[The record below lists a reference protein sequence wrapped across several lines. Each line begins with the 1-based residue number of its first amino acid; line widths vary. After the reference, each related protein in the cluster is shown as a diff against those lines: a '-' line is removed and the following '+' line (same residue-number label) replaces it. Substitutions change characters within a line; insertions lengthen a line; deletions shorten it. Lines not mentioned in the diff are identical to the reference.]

1 MKLDKRIKSVS
12 DIITCFVGDKDRA
25 KQYVGQVG
33 YFADDMMNFNNLE
46 GCIYGKLENYV
57 IDEDYPFK
65 CMPAD
70 IHYAFFIPE
79 SVLKPK
85 EKEKKYRPYTLIEFI
100 DKFTI
105 GRPVS
110 FRRKDMKYSKYLVFS
125 GYWDEPCEGKIVTYI
140 SFNSFSFTL
149 DVLFDEYEWQ
159 ETSNTGNWK
168 PFGVE

>member
-1 MKLDKRIKSVS
+1 MELDKRIKALT
-12 DIITCFVGDKDRA
+12 DIITCFKEDRSRA
-25 KQYVGQVG
+25 EKCIGQNG

-85 EKEKKYRPYTLIEFI
+85 EKEKQYRPYTIEEFCDEGFEI
-100 DKFTI
+100 
-105 GRPVS
+105 VV
-110 FRRKDMKYSKYLVFS
+110 FRGKDNKSLEYHVRYNGYLKGENNYLYIILGNATYTLSHLFKYYEYLDDDGV
-125 GYWDEPCEGKIVTYI
+125 
-140 SFNSFSFTL
+140 
-149 DVLFDEYEWQ
+149 
-159 ETSNTGNWK
+159 WK
-168 PFGVE
+168 PFGVEE